1 MKISGLVWL
10 NDIIAKLE
18 DKHSV
23 EQGEV
28 KEVLG
33 NRPWFRFIEK
43 GHRPGENVYAAFGQT
58 DQGRYLVVFF
68 VFKQDRRALI
78 ISARDMTRA
87 ERKTYERR

>member
-10 NDIIAKLE
+10 DDIIAKLE

-23 EQGEV
+23 EQDEV

-33 NRPWFRFIEK
+33 NRPWFRFMEK

-68 VFKQDRRALI
+68 VFKQDRRALV
-78 ISARDMTRA
+78 ISARDMTHA